1 MSQDKMTIGDSFRRM
16 VTRTFSF
23 RPHRRKTNM
32 SVLEEEALR
41 TPFQT
46 IVRNY
51 LHNRLGMIGLIM
63 FIAFLLFSFLGSA
76 LYPIDV
82 TYMEL
87 PNANL
92 APGTNYL
99 NVNKDVK
106 PADLVDIVSGNS
118 FSVALK
124 KDGSLSVWGVEPNQK
139 LNNVSDYVL
148 TIPEEVKNAHIEKL
162 ATGGKHVLALDENG
176 KLYGWGYYAH
186 GQTTLPESIEEEIQ
200 ESGARITDMLAS
212 TMWSAVLTDDHNM
225 YIWGSAQSSQ
235 NFKIGRKVKGRI
247 LQAAA
252 GDYNI
257 LLRLDDGS
265 LAVIGDKSTEFYTNI
280 PKELTDGSVKVVD
293 VAATNRNAAAI
304 DENGILYVWGSNLD
318 GLNGIPPEIEGHL
331 KNIESGYRH
340 FVALL
345 DDGTVRSWGSNAL
358 KQIEVPAKLTGV
370 TRVCTDY
377 YQNYAINDNDGTI
390 TPWGNRGYVF
400 GSDEFGR
407 DMLLRLIHGGRI
419 SLTVGAIAM
428 VISTIIALIIG
439 LASGY
444 FGGWVDHV
452 LMRIADIFSAVP
464 FYPIAVTLSYTVG
477 LTLNESERLYLI
489 MIILGI
495 LSWMGLAR
503 LVRAQLLVEREKDF
517 VLAAKALGIKQR
529 KIMWRHILPNV
540 FNLVIVNITLG
551 YASSLLT
558 EAGLSFLGFGVA
570 QPTPSWG
577 NMLTSAQQAQVIQYY
592 WWRWFL
598 PGLFVVLAALSAN
611 LIGDA
616 LREAMDPRENE
627 R

>member
-1 MSQDKMTIGDSFRRM
+1 MSQNQKKKTSLGASFAGMFKRL
-16 VTRTFSF
+16 FKKNSGL
-23 RPHRRKTNM
+23 
-32 SVLEEEALR
+32 SALEEEAIR
-41 TPFQT
+41 TPLQT
-46 IVRNY
+46 IIRNY
-51 LHNRLGMIGLIM
+51 FHNKLGVLGLVM
-63 FIAFLLFSFLGSA
+63 FVGFLLFSFLGSA
-76 LYPIDV
+76 LNPIDV

-106 PADLVDIVSGNS
+106 VSELQDIVSGVS
-118 FSVALK
+118 FSIALK
-124 KDGSLSVWGVEPNQK
+124 KDGTLSIWGVEPNQK
-139 LNNVSDYVL
+139 LKAVSDYVFE
-148 TIPEEVKNAHIEKL
+148 IPEEVQKAHIVQL
-162 ATGGKHVLALDENG
+162 ATGGKHILALDDEGN
-176 KLYGWGYYAH
+176 LYSWGYYAH
-186 GQTTLPESIEEEIQ
+186 GQTTLPDSVKKEIEEN
-200 ESGARITDMLAS
+200 GAKIRSLYGA
-212 TMWSAVLTDDHNM
+212 TMWSAVITDDNNL

-235 NFKIGRKVKGRI
+235 NFKINRKLKGHI
-247 LQAAA
+247 VQAGTA
-252 GDYNI
+252 DNNMV
-257 LLRLDDGS
+257 LLLDDGTVT
-265 LAVIGDKSTEFYTNI
+265 VIGDKSTEFYTNV
-280 PKELTDGSVKVVD
+280 PAALTTGEVKVVD

-304 DENGILYVWGSNLD
+304 DDQGNLYIWGSNLD
-318 GLNGIPPEIEGHL
+318 GLNDVPEGMNGHIKNVEG
-331 KNIESGYRH
+331 GYRH

-358 KQIEVPAKLTGV
+358 NQSAAPADLSGV

-377 YQNYAINDNDGTI
+377 YQNFAINDTDGTI
-390 TPWGNRGYVF
+390 TAWGNKGYIF
-400 GSDEFGR
+400 GSDEYGR
-407 DMLLRLIHGGRI
+407 DMMLRLIHGGRI

-428 VISTIIALIIG
+428 VISTFIALIVG
-439 LASGY
+439 LSSGY

-452 LMRIADIFSAVP
+452 LMRVADIFSAIP
-464 FYPIAVTLSYTVG
+464 FYPIAVTLSYTIG
-477 LTLNESERLYLI
+477 LVLNESERLYMI
-489 MIILGI
+489 MVILGV

-517 VLAAKALGIKQR
+517 VLAARALGIKQR
-529 KIMWRHILPNV
+529 NIMWKHILPNV

-577 NMLTSAQQAQVIQYY
+577 NMLTSAQQSQVIQYY

>member
-1 MSQDKMTIGDSFRRM
+1 MSQKSKMTLGSSFRSM
-16 VTRTFSF
+16 FTRLF
-23 RPHRRKTNM
+23 RRKPEM

-41 TPFQT
+41 TPIQT
-46 IVRNY
+46 IIRNY
-51 LHNRLGMIGLIM
+51 FHNRLGVIGLVM
-63 FIAFLLFSFLGSA
+63 FVGFLLFSFLGSA

-99 NVNKDVK
+99 NVNRDVK
-106 PADLVDIVSGNS
+106 TEELADIVSGNS

-139 LNNVSDYVL
+139 LKNVSDYVL
-148 TIPEEVKNAHIEKL
+148 EIPEEVKQAHIVKL

-186 GQTTLPESIEEEIQ
+186 GQTTLPESIAGEIEEN
-200 ESGARITDMLAS
+200 GATITDMFAS
-212 TMWSAVLTDDHNM
+212 TMWSAVLTDDHNL
-225 YIWGSAQSSQ
+225 YIWGSAQSAQ
-235 NFKIGRKVKGRI
+235 NFKVGRKVRGRI

-257 LLRLDDGS
+257 LLRLDDGTV
-265 LAVIGDKSTEFYTNI
+265 AVIGDKSTEFYTNI
-280 PKELTDGSVKVVD
+280 PESLTDGSVNVVD
-293 VAATNRNAAAI
+293 VAATNRNAAAV
-304 DENGILYVWGSNLD
+304 DDQGNLYVWGSNLD
-318 GLNGIPPEIEGHL
+318 GLNRVPAEVEGHL

-340 FVALL
+340 FAALL

-358 KQIEVPAKLTGV
+358 KQTEVPAKLTDV
-370 TRVCTDY
+370 TRICTDY
-377 YQNYAINDNDGTI
+377 YQNYAVNDTDGTI
-390 TPWGNRGYVF
+390 TAWGNRGYVF
-400 GSDEFGR
+400 GTDEFGR

-428 VISTIIALIIG
+428 VISTIIALFVG
-439 LASGY
+439 LSSGY
-444 FGGWVDHV
+444 FGGWVDHT
-452 LMRIADIFSAVP
+452 LMRITDIFSAIP

-477 LTLNESERLYLI
+477 LSMSESERLYLI
-489 MIILGI
+489 MVILGI

-517 VLAAKALGIKQR
+517 VLAARALGIKQH

-551 YASSLLT
+551 YAGSLLT

-577 NMLTSAQQAQVIQYY
+577 NMLTSAQQSQVIQYY

>member
-1 MSQDKMTIGDSFRRM
+1 MSQKKNTTLGSSFRSM
-16 VTRTFSF
+16 FSRLF
-23 RPHRRKTNM
+23 KRKPEM

-41 TPFQT
+41 TPIQT
-46 IVRNY
+46 IIRNY
-51 LHNRLGMIGLIM
+51 FHNKLGMLGLVM
-63 FIAFLLFSFLGSA
+63 FIGFLLLSFLGSA
-76 LYPIDV
+76 LNPIDV

-99 NVNKDVK
+99 NISKDVT
-106 PADLVDIVSGNS
+106 ADNVVDIVSGNS

-124 KDGSLSVWGVEPNQK
+124 KDGTLSMWGVEPNQK
-139 LNNVSDYVL
+139 LTAVSDYVFDV
-148 TIPEEVKNAHIEKL
+148 PEEVKNTKIVRL
-162 ATGGKHVLALDENG
+162 ATGGKHILALDENG
-176 KLYGWGYYAH
+176 RFYGWGYYAH
-186 GQTTLPESIEEEIQ
+186 GQTTMPDNVAKELEKNNAS
-200 ESGARITDMLAS
+200 ITDIYAS
-212 TMWSAVLTDDHNM
+212 TMWSAVLGSDGNL
-225 YIWGSAQSSQ
+225 YIWGSSQSSQ
-235 NFKIGRKVKGRI
+235 NFKINRKLKGHI

-252 GDYNI
+252 GDNNI
-257 LLRLDDGS
+257 LVRLDDGTV
-265 LAVIGDKSTEFYTNI
+265 AVIGDKSTEFYANI
-280 PKELTDGSVKVVD
+280 PKQLTDGSVTIVD
-293 VAATNRNAAAI
+293 IAATNRNAAAI
-304 DENGILYVWGSNLD
+304 DDQGSLYVWGSNLD
-318 GLNGIPPEIEGHL
+318 GLNKVPAEVEGHL

-358 KQIEVPAKLTGV
+358 NQTAVPAKLSGI

-377 YQNYAINDNDGTI
+377 YQNYAINDSTGAI
-390 TPWGNRGYVF
+390 TAWGNRGYIF
-400 GSDEFGR
+400 GSDEYGR

-428 VISTIIALIIG
+428 LISTVIALIIG
-439 LASGY
+439 LSAGY
-444 FGGWVDHV
+444 FGGWVDHL
-452 LMRIADIFSAVP
+452 LMRIADIFNAIP

-477 LTLNESERLYLI
+477 LVLNESERLYMI
-489 MIILGI
+489 MVILGI

-517 VLAAKALGIKQR
+517 VLAAKALGIRQR
-529 KIMWRHILPNV
+529 HIMWRHILPNV

-577 NMLTSAQQAQVIQYY
+577 NMLTSAQQSQVIQYY